1 MSAADP
7 CRACDG
13 RGSRET
19 TDKLNVIRAP
29 KVSRCSRC
37 QGSGA
42 EPGPSKG
49 GARRFGS
56 KQPMDDEEM
65 SLDAQASAFLARHGF
80 NKRGAR

>member
-1 MSAADP
+1 MSGDP

-13 RGSRET
+13 RGLRESL
-19 TDKLNVIRAP
+19 DKLNVLRDA

-56 KQPMDDEEM
+56 RQKLDDEEM
-65 SLDAQASAFLARHGF
+65 TLDAQASAFLARHGF